1 MQVQGN
7 IYKIGETET
16 FPSGFTKRL
25 LVVETEGEY
34 PQKIPMEFVKEK
46 TSILDNYRIGDKVT
60 VDINLRGNEYQEKFY
75 LSAQGWRIEKTEGS
89 TPAEPVKDS
98 KNYQATPQE
107 AFGHEKKEK
116 TFAEETDYDLD
127 SLPF

>member
-1 MQVQGN
+1 MQVQGT

-25 LVVETEGEY
+25 LVVESEGEY

-46 TSILDNYRIGDKVT
+46 TSILDNYKVGDKVT

-75 LSAQGWRIEKTEGS
+75 LSAQGWKIEKSEGS
-89 TPAEPVKDS
+89 TPAEPSGKVKP
-98 KNYQATPQE
+98 ATPHE
-107 AFGHEKKEK
+107 AFGHEKKSFVQEL
-116 TFAEETDYDLD
+116 EDDPDDLG
-127 SLPF
+127 F